1 MDKNSPVVNGIYN
14 HINNGGISF
23 CVTNEQGPTI
33 NIQASHF
40 GHLTNH
46 LQIHVTADGLRK
58 LGSMFLEAAEFDE
71 YSQDYVCAAETL
83 YLDKET
89 GKVIPNIEIAEPP
102 SIITLN

>member
-14 HINNGGISF
+14 HINNGGISL

-46 LQIHVTADGLRK
+46 LQIYVTADGLRK
-58 LGSMFLEAAEFDE
+58 LGNMFLEAAEYNE
-71 YSQDYVCAAETL
+71 YSPDYVCAAETL
-83 YLDKET
+83 YLDKES
-89 GKVIPNIEIAEPP
+89 GKVIPNIARTEAP
-102 SIITLN
+102 SIIMLN